1 MQICQ
6 DDEYLAVISG
16 KILIMNEQS
25 TNQLF
30 IFKRNL
36 NNFEFDCNIKLKDL
50 PEFQRVCMKFQFRL
64 TNLKIKDTLLFVKT
78 DQIFEMNFRA
88 TDPSQMFKTVYKFK
102 S

>member
-1 MQICQ
+1 MQVCQ

-36 NNFEFDCNIKLKDL
+36 DKFEFDCKIKVLEL
-50 PEFQRVCMKFQFRL
+50 PEF
-64 TNLKIKDTLLFVKT
+64 
-78 DQIFEMNFRA
+78 
-88 TDPSQMFKTVYKFK
+88 
-102 S
+102 